1 MTPSTANNKSIS
13 PDHKPSQSAVSAV
26 PPRPIRIFD
35 TTLRDGEQSP
45 GASMNIPEKLEIAQ
59 ALVDLGVDI
68 IEAGFP
74 IASPGDF
81 EAVRQIANTIR
92 GATICGLAR
101 CNDADIDR
109 AWESLKGAASA
120 RIHVFL
126 ATSAIHR
133 EFKLK
138 MDKDE
143 ILRRAVS
150 GVKRA
155 VSYCDDVEF
164 SPEDAARTEI
174 DFLCQVVE
182 AAIAA
187 GATTV
192 NIPDTVGYATPAH
205 YGNVIRTLRERVPN
219 IDKAMISVH
228 CHNDLGL
235 AVANSL
241 AGVENGAGQIE
252 CTING
257 IGERAGNCSL
267 EEVVMALRTRQDFY
281 HCDTRINT
289 QRLVPTSR
297 LVSNVTGMQVQRNK
311 AIVGRNAFAHEAG
324 IHQDGMLKEPRT
336 YEIMRPEDVG
346 LSKTD
351 LVLGKHSGRAALA
364 DRARALGYH
373 LTGEQLQTVFEQFKQ
388 LADKKKEIY
397 DGDIAAL
404 CEQQILDVPETW
416 TLVVVPREL
425 RHRGQADRAAHA
437 EARRSGT
444 NRRNDRRRRAGRRH
458 FSGDRKNHRPPGHLP
473 RFPRAL
479 GHGRKRRAGRG
490 ECRNRAQRPGLPR
503 PRRVDR
509 QRRSQRPGVPERHQ
523 PRSRHQRPATPP
535 AAQFVTAAADQV
547 AAGRLKHSPTMS
559 VGGELDIETS
569 RVPAADEPAL
579 APRHESTRR
588 QSTRHQAPIHDS
600 ACLVRSFTN

>member
-1 MTPSTANNKSIS
+1 MS
-13 PDHKPSQSAVSAV
+13 D
-26 PPRPIRIFD
+26 PRTITIFD

-45 GASMNIPEKLEIAQ
+45 GASMNLAEKMEVAQ

-81 EAVRQIANTIR
+81 EAVREISQNVR

-101 CNDADIDR
+101 CNEKDIDR
-109 AWESLKGAASA
+109 AWEALKSATSA

-143 ILRRAVS
+143 IIRRAVA
-150 GVKRA
+150 GVERA
-155 VSYCDDVEF
+155 VGYCDDVEF

-205 YGNVIRTLRERVPN
+205 MGSVIKSLVDRVPN
-219 IDKAMISVH
+219 IDKAVISIH

-241 AGVENGAGQIE
+241 AAVEHGAGQIE

-257 IGERAGNCSL
+257 IGERAGNCAL
-267 EEVVMALRTRQDFY
+267 EEVVMTLRTRADY
-281 HCDTRINT
+281 YGCRTGVHTK
-289 QRLVPTSR
+289 RLVPISR
-297 LVSNVTGMQVQRNK
+297 LVAGITGIQVQRNK

-324 IHQDGMLKEPRT
+324 IHQDGMLKEPTT

-346 LSKTD
+346 FAKTD

-364 DRARALGYH
+364 DRAKALGYQ
-373 LTGEQLQTVFEQFKQ
+373 LTGEQLQSVFADFKL
-388 LADKKKEIY
+388 LADRKKEIY
-397 DGDIAAL
+397 DGDITAL
-404 CEQQILDVPETW
+404 IENQLRGVLDEEW
-416 TLVVVPREL
+416 TLVSFRVTSATGTTPQVQLTL
-425 RHRGQADRAAHA
+425 RHGDQEFSEEISDGDGPIDAAFLA
-437 EARRSGT
+437 TEKITGVKLVCKDYQVRSAT
-444 NRRNDRRRRAGRRH
+444 L
-458 FSGDRKNHRPPGHLP
+458 GHD
-473 RFPRAL
+473 AL
-479 GHGRKRRAGRG
+479 GEVTLEVEHNGKTHRARG
-490 ECRNRAQRPGLPR
+490 VSTDTVEATVMAILNAVNRIAQ
-503 PRRVDR
+503 
-509 QRRSQRPGVPERHQ
+509 
-523 PRSRHQRPATPP
+523 T
-535 AAQFVTAAADQV
+535 
-547 AAGRLKHSPTMS
+547 K
-559 VGGELDIETS
+559 
-569 RVPAADEPAL
+569 
-579 APRHESTRR
+579 
-588 QSTRHQAPIHDS
+588 QS
-600 ACLVRSFTN
+600 